1 MKTLGERIRE
11 LRELK
16 DISLREFAARLDL
29 SAPFVSDVELGRR
42 FPSGKVLA
50 EMAKALNTS
59 LEELKDFDTR
69 PPVEDMRRLTTNNP
83 AYGLAF
89 RRVID
94 QKITPDELMKL
105 ANAKRNDKK
114 RK

>member
-11 LRELK
+11 LRELN
-16 DISLREFAARLDL
+16 DISLREFAVRLDL

-42 FPSGKVLA
+42 FPSVKVLA
-50 EMAKALNTS
+50 EMAKVLGAS
-59 LEELKDFDTR
+59 LKDLKEYDTR
-69 PPVEDMRRLTTNNP
+69 PPVEDMRRLTSNNP

-89 RRVID
+89 RRVIE
-94 QKITPDELMKL
+94 QKISPEELMKL
-105 ANAKRNDKK
+105 ANGKRDDKK

>member
-11 LRELK
+11 LRESK
-16 DISLREFAARLDL
+16 DISLREFAAKLGL

-42 FPSGKVLA
+42 FPSHKVLA
-50 EMAKALNTS
+50 GMAKLLDTS
-59 LEELKDFDTR
+59 LEELKQFDTR
-69 PPVEDMRRLTTNNP
+69 PPVEDLRRLTTDNP

-94 QKITPDELMKL
+94 QKISAEDLMKF
-105 ANAKRNDKK
+105 ANAKRND
-114 RK
+114 RKPK